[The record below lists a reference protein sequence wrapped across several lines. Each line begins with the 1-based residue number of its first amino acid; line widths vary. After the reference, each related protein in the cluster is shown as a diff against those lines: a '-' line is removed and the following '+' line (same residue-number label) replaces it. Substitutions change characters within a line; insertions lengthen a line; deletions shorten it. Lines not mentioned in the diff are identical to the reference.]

1 MVYLVSVKSGPN
13 WGNSSQQ
20 KKQEVDFQNAVKVL
34 KQSRH
39 TINVLPVLGICYGKV
54 KTSHVRGYLKVV
66 GQNFWYLISEDE
78 NLYTDI
84 IEPLGHRAKQHNTKF
99 LRQKSKIVNLFT
111 QQFLA
116 DFCDQGVI
124 NWKKL
129 VEFNSG
135 NLDLKRGN

>member
-1 MVYLVSVKSGPN
+1 M
-13 WGNSSQQ
+13 
-20 KKQEVDFQNAVKVL
+20 
-34 KQSRH
+34 
-39 TINVLPVLGICYGKV
+39 
-54 KTSHVRGYLKVV
+54 

-99 LRQKSKIVNLFT
+99 LKQKSILVNLFT
-111 QQFLA
+111 QQFLS

-135 NLDLKRGN
+135 NLDLVKRSNQKSKNKK

>member
-1 MVYLVSVKSGPN
+1 
-13 WGNSSQQ
+13 
-20 KKQEVDFQNAVKVL
+20 
-34 KQSRH
+34 
-39 TINVLPVLGICYGKV
+39 
-54 KTSHVRGYLKVV
+54 V

-99 LRQKSKIVNLFT
+99 LKQKSILVNLFT
-111 QQFLA
+111 QQFLS

-135 NLDLKRGN
+135 NLDLVKRSNQKSKNKK